1 MKDETK
7 NFVVKI
13 PISNFI
19 KILEDSGIGALKE
32 LNKRWSIV
40 VMDDGF
46 FTTEGFDDQ
55 CSCSDRVAK
64 LHGTSAEVIYV
75 LKNGIPRKNVR
86 IEVKARFR

>member
-1 MKDETK
+1 MKDEIK
-7 NFVVKI
+7 DFVIKI
-13 PISNFI
+13 PVSNLT
-19 KILEDSGIGALKE
+19 KILEDSGIGAIKDLSKQ
-32 LNKRWSIV
+32 WSIV
-40 VMDDGF
+40 VVDDGF

-64 LHGTSAEVIYV
+64 LHGTNAEVVYV